1 MASTIIMHNPR
12 NPDTLRNDPIL
23 FSFMTFLSLAIKNMA
38 IPIMGTMKIVILWAK
53 TINSNGALP
62 KRSAMIAPTVI
73 TIAISNLVLLEL
85 KLSPNPS
92 ASLIKVPPM
101 VALPT
106 TEENPAANSPIKN
119 TAEAA
124 SPKAGRSASDI
135 SVAVFT
141 STPNG

>member
-1 MASTIIMHNPR
+1 MIHNPR
-12 NPDTLRNDPIL
+12 NPDAFRKYPIL
-23 FSFMTFLSLAIKNMA
+23 SSFITFLSFAITNIATPM
-38 IPIMGTMKIVILWAK
+38 MGTIKIVILWAK
-53 TINSNGALP
+53 TISSNGALP
-62 KRSAMIAPTVI
+62 KRSAITAPTII

-85 KLSPNPS
+85 MLLPKPK

-106 TEENPAANSPIKN
+106 TEEKPAANSPIKN

-124 SPKAGRSASDI
+124 SPKAGRRANDM